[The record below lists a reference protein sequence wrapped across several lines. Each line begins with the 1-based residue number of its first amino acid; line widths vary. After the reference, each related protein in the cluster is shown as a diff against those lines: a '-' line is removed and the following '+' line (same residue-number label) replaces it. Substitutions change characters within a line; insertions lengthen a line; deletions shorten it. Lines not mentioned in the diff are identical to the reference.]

1 MLNARG
7 YAAEMI
13 RFELEDA
20 VGAEHVID
28 QQDIRKQLAVDQY
41 WLTHMWKEKGQE
53 IPLPSYVVRPS
64 TTEEVSNVMRVCHTH
79 KVPVVPRGGG
89 SGTQGGAATMYGGVL
104 LDLSRMDRIFEID
117 KISMTLTAQ
126 PGINGRVLENKLNEQ
141 GLMLAHYPSSV
152 DIATLGGYLAARGSG
167 VMSTRYG
174 KAEDMV
180 ISVEVVLPDGK
191 IVNTLPVPN
200 HACGPGLLQLFV
212 GSEGTLGVITKVKM
226 RLDPIPEVRLLRMV
240 HFPDIHAG
248 IEAGREI
255 MLNRLN
261 PAVIRLYDPGST
273 KHSLQGTGL
282 ASHGVNMVFM
292 VDGFAEIAS
301 AKQQRILK
309 ICAAHGGEDLGEEP
323 GLYWWNT
330 RYDFYKP
337 PLQPAYPLL
346 YGTVESVTTFANIH
360 QLYDEKKALIEEKY
374 KEWNAEYMAH
384 FSHWYP
390 WGAMIYDR
398 FYIRTPPEDAQEL
411 FRLHNQIWAECSRVN
426 LRNEALLN
434 EHHGIGFKLGWM
446 MREQYGEMYDV
457 LLAIKKQID
466 PKNIMNPGKL
476 GFGIW

>member
-20 VGAEHVID
+20 VGAEFVID
-28 QQDIRKQLAVDQY
+28 RQATLKELAIDQY
-41 WLTHMWKEKGQE
+41 WLTHMWKAKDQE
-53 IPLPSYVVRPS
+53 IPLPSYVVRPA
-64 TTEEVSNVMRVCHTH
+64 TTEEVSKVMRICHTH
-79 KVPVVPRGGG
+79 KIPVVPRGGG

-117 KISMTLTAQ
+117 ADSLILTAQ
-126 PGINGRVLENKLNEQ
+126 PGINGRVLEDTLNRQ

-152 DIATLGGYLAARGSG
+152 DSATLGGYLAARGSG

-180 ISVEVVLPDGK
+180 ISLEVVLPDGT

-212 GSEGTLGVITKVKM
+212 GSEGTLGVITKISM
-226 RLDPIPEVRLLRMV
+226 RLDPLPETRLLRMV
-240 HFPDIHAG
+240 RFPDMHAG

-255 MLNRLN
+255 MLKRLN

-282 ASHGVNMVFM
+282 AAEGVNMVFM
-292 VDGFAEIAS
+292 VDGFEDVARVL
-301 AKQQRILK
+301 QQRILD
-309 ICAAHGGEDLGEEP
+309 ICRSHGGTDLGEAP
-323 GLYWWNT
+323 GLYWWNH
-330 RYDFYKP
+330 RYDFYRP
-337 PLQPAYPLL
+337 PLQPSYPML
-346 YGTVESVTTFANIH
+346 YGTVESVTTFKNIH
-360 QLYDEKKALIEEKY
+360 SLYDEKKALIEQKY

-384 FSHWYP
+384 MSHWYP
-390 WGAMIYDR
+390 WGVMIYDR
-398 FYIRTPPEDAQEL
+398 FYIKEPPQDAQEV
-411 FRLHNQIWAECSRVN
+411 FRLHNRIWAECSRIN
-426 LRNEALLN
+426 LNNGALLN

-446 MREQYGEMYDV
+446 MREQYGDMYEV
-457 LLAIKKQID
+457 LLGVKKQLD

-476 GFGIW
+476 GFGVW